1 MKNKKILVLTSN
13 PESIKKIEFVSLIKR
28 NFRTKSEIELGNIRD
43 VWVYILDNLTITIKE
58 KNICDYDLVIFRG
71 INSSDFLKASL
82 IALGLKGMNVLFIDE
97 VYSTIGA
104 TKGKIISLLQLYL
117 NGLPIPK
124 TVFYTGAIN
133 ENTYENV
140 SKVLGSEFLVKRLSI
155 QRGEG
160 VYKIKLEKDIETL
173 PKWSENGSINEYLFQ
188 EFIFSVQAQECMKL
202 QTI

>member
-1 MKNKKILVLTSN
+1 MKYFIL
-13 PESIKKIEFVSLIKR
+13 
-28 NFRTKSEIELGNIRD
+28 
-43 VWVYILDNLTITIKE
+43 
-58 KNICDYDLVIFRG
+58 
-71 INSSDFLKASL
+71 
-82 IALGLKGMNVLFIDE
+82 NVLFIDE

-160 VYKIKLEKDIETL
+160 VYKIKLETETL
-173 PKWSENGSINEYLFQ
+173 MERNYRAYLWSHPFEIYRYLRERLIYKRYLFHP
-188 EFIFSVQAQECMKL
+188 EWLIARLLEKAGLFSNSKKDSQDKKASRIKHLDYRLNCK
-202 QTI
+202 I